1 MWNHPG
7 MNLQQ
12 AADAVTVLLAGQIP
26 RLQAWY
32 TALAADA
39 RFRVAMQATD
49 PQDLNSKLVTNPDVL
64 LLDATIY
71 PGPQPL
77 LETLTRYHGA
87 AYVLLPLEASREA
100 MDSIAQVPCVK
111 GVYKGDLNLVAIAG
125 EMYAAAQAQRQAR
138 MSAGMEALWNRP
150 QSGMGAGGAPLGL
163 RVVAVWNQA
172 GGVGKTTLA
181 SNLAYEAARRGLPTL
196 LVGLGAPDDLPL
208 ILGLKPEPNLNHW
221 RANPTAEGLKLA
233 LQKVDTLDVLAG
245 FPDVLSEARAM
256 NTPLD
261 APESVPKLVLT
272 AAYMGYAVIV
282 LDAPPTA
289 LASAALAAANTLVL
303 VARPSLEGVMRT
315 VEAYRTVVERLAGEH
330 HIPAAGVYVALN
342 RTGAR
347 MGADE
352 WHKAASTLLGR
363 PFPPVAAQIPDEP
376 RVGEAQDARKL
387 PLNASDTFAR
397 SLKPLADAL
406 FSTQGAVTGVPQNG
420 SGKKTFEIFGVR
432 VKV

>member
-1 MWNHPG
+1 MWNAN
-7 MNLQQ
+7 NLAQS
-12 AADAVTVLLAGQIP
+12 ADAVTVLLAGPIP

-39 RFRVAMQATD
+39 RFRVAMQASD
-49 PQDLNSKLVTNPDVL
+49 PQDLGSKLVTNPDVL
-64 LLDATIY
+64 VVDAGIY

-77 LETLTRYHGA
+77 LADLTRYHGA

-100 MDSIAQVPCVK
+100 MDSVAQVPCVK
-111 GVYKGDLNLVAIAG
+111 GVYKGEINLVALTG
-125 EMYAAAQAQRQAR
+125 EMYAAATAQRQTR
-138 MSAGMEALWNRP
+138 LNQGMEALWNRP
-150 QSGMGAGGAPLGL
+150 QTSGGGAPLGL

-172 GGVGKTTLA
+172 GGVGKTTIA
-181 SNLAYEAARRGLPTL
+181 TNLAYEAARRGLPTL
-196 LVGLGAPDDLPL
+196 LVGMGAPDDLPL

-245 FPDVLSEARAM
+245 FPDVLSEARAIT
-256 NTPLD
+256 TPLD

-330 HIPAAGVYVALN
+330 HIPASGVYVALN
-342 RTGAR
+342 RMGGR
-347 MGADE
+347 MSVDE
-352 WHKAASTLLGR
+352 WHKAASGLLGR
-363 PFPPVAAQIPDEP
+363 PFPPVVAQIPDEP
-376 RVGEAQDARKL
+376 RVGEAQDGRKL
-387 PLNASDTFAR
+387 PLNVSDAFAR
-397 SLKPLADAL
+397 GLKPLADAL
-406 FSTQGAVTGVPQNG
+406 FSVQGAQPQSNG
-420 SGKKTFEIFGVR
+420 KGKAFEIFGVR
-432 VKV
+432 VRL

>member
-1 MWNHPG
+1 MWNVSD
-7 MNLQQ
+7 LAQT
-12 AADAVTVLLAGQIP
+12 ADSVTVLLAGSIP

-49 PQDLNSKLVTNPDVL
+49 PQDLKSKLVTNPDVL
-64 LLDATIY
+64 VLDARIY

-77 LETLTRYHGA
+77 IADLTGYHGA
-87 AYVLLPLEASREA
+87 AYVLLPMEASREA
-100 MDSIAQVPCVK
+100 MDGIAQIPCVK
-111 GVYKGDLNLVAIAG
+111 GVYKGDINLVALAG
-125 EMYAAAQAQRQAR
+125 EMYAAATAVRQAR
-138 MSAGMEALWNRP
+138 LNQGMEALWSRP
-150 QSGMGAGGAPLGL
+150 QEGGQPLGL

-172 GGVGKTTLA
+172 GGVGKTTVA

-196 LVGLGAPDDLPL
+196 LVGMGAPDDLPL

-233 LQKVDTLDVLAG
+233 LQKLETLDVLAG
-245 FPDVLSEARAM
+245 FPDVLSEAQAI

-261 APESVPKLVLT
+261 APESIPKLVLT

-330 HIPAAGVYVALN
+330 HIPAGGVYVVLN
-342 RTGAR
+342 RTGGR
-347 MGADE
+347 MAVDE

-363 PFPPVAAQIPDEP
+363 PFPPVVAQIPDEP
-376 RVGEAQDARKL
+376 RVGEAQDARRL
-387 PLNASDTFAR
+387 PLNVADNFAR
-397 SLKPLADAL
+397 GLKPLADAL
-406 FSTQGAVTGVPQNG
+406 FSPQGAQTPQNG
-420 SGKKTFEIFGVR
+420 RGKKAFELFGVR
-432 VKV
+432 VKL

>member
-1 MWNHPG
+1 

-12 AADAVTVLLAGQIP
+12 AAEAVTVLLAGPIP

-39 RFRVAMQATD
+39 RFRVALQATD
-49 PQDLNSKLVTNPDVL
+49 PQDLLSKLVTNPDVL
-64 LLDATIY
+64 LLDAAIY

-77 LETLTRYHGA
+77 LESLTRYHGA

-100 MDSIAQVPCVK
+100 QDSVAQVPCVK
-111 GVYKGDLNLVAIAG
+111 GVYRGELNLVALAG
-125 EMYAAAQAQRQAR
+125 EIYAAAQAQRQVR
-138 MSAGMEALWNRP
+138 LNAGLEALWRRP
-150 QSGMGAGGAPLGL
+150 QSALGGTPLGL
-163 RVVAVWNQA
+163 RVIAVWNQA

-181 SNLAYEAARRGLPTL
+181 TNLAYDAARRGLPTL

-221 RANPTAEGLKLA
+221 RANPTVEGLKLA

-245 FPDVLSEARAM
+245 FPDVLSEARAI
-256 NTPLD
+256 NTPLE
-261 APESVPKLVLT
+261 APESIPKLVLL

-315 VEAYRTVVERLAGEH
+315 VEACRTVVERLAGEH
-330 HIPAAGVYVALN
+330 HIPSSGVYVALN
-342 RTGAR
+342 RTGGR
-347 MGADE
+347 MSAEE
-352 WHKAASTLLGR
+352 WHKAASALLGR
-363 PFPPVAAQIPDEP
+363 PFPPVLAQIPEDP
-376 RVGEAQDARKL
+376 RVGEAQDGRKL
-387 PLNASDTFAR
+387 PLNLSEAFAR
-397 SLKPLADAL
+397 GLKPLSEAL
-406 FSTQGAVTGVPQNG
+406 FSTQGAAAESQNG
-420 SGKKTFEIFGVR
+420 NRKTFEIFGVR
-432 VKV
+432 VKI

>member
-1 MWNHPG
+1 MWGNP
-7 MNLQQ
+7 MNDLQR
-12 AADAVTVLLAGQIP
+12 AAEAVTVLLAGSIQ

-39 RFRVAMQATD
+39 RFRVTLQASD
-49 PQDLNSKLVTNPDVL
+49 PQDLTTKLVTNPDVL

-77 LETLTRYHGA
+77 MADLTRYHGA

-100 MDSIAQVPCVK
+100 MDGVAQIPCVK
-111 GVYKGDLNLVAIAG
+111 GVYKGDLNLVALLG
-125 EMYAAAQAQRQAR
+125 EMYAAAAAQRSNRLNQ
-138 MSAGMEALWNRP
+138 GMEALWNPP
-150 QSGMGAGGAPLGL
+150 QSGGGAPLGL

-172 GGVGKTTLA
+172 GGVGKTTVA
-181 SNLAYEAARRGLPTL
+181 TNLAYEAARRGLPTL
-196 LVGLGAPDDLPL
+196 LVGMGAPDDLPL

-221 RANPTAEGLKLA
+221 RANPTPEGLKLA

-245 FPDVLSEARAM
+245 FPDVLSEARAIS
-256 NTPLD
+256 TPLD
-261 APESVPKLVLT
+261 APESIPRMVMT

-330 HIPAAGVYVALN
+330 HIPPAGVQIVLN
-342 RTGAR
+342 RTSGR
-347 MGADE
+347 MSVDE
-352 WHKAASTLLGR
+352 WHKAASGLLGR
-363 PFPPVAAQIPDEP
+363 PFPPVAAQIAEDS
-376 RVGEAQDARKL
+376 RVGEAQDGRRI
-387 PLNASDTFAR
+387 PLNMSDTFAR
-397 SLKPLADAL
+397 GLKPLADAL
-406 FSTQGAVTGVPQNG
+406 FSLQPHEQPNNG
-420 SGKKTFEIFGVR
+420 KGRTFEIFGVR
-432 VKV
+432 VRL

>member
-1 MWNHPG
+1 MWNVAD
-7 MNLQQ
+7 LAQS
-12 AADAVTVLLAGQIP
+12 ADAVTVLLAGPIP

-32 TALAADA
+32 AALAADA
-39 RFRVAMQATD
+39 RFRVAMQASEA
-49 PQDLNSKLVTNPDVL
+49 QDLATKLVTNPDVL
-64 LLDATIY
+64 ILDAGIY

-77 LETLTRYHGA
+77 LADLTRYHGA

-100 MDSIAQVPCVK
+100 MDAVAQVPCVK
-111 GVYKGDLNLVAIAG
+111 GVYKGEMNLVALAG
-125 EMYAAAQAQRQAR
+125 EIYAAAVATRQAR
-138 MSAGMEALWNRP
+138 LNQGMEALWSRP
-150 QSGMGAGGAPLGL
+150 QAQPGSGMPLGL

-181 SNLAYEAARRGLPTL
+181 TNLAYEAARRGLPTL
-196 LVGLGAPDDLPL
+196 LVGMGAPDDLPL

-245 FPDVLSEARAM
+245 FPDVLSEARAIT
-256 NTPLD
+256 TPLD
-261 APESVPKLVLT
+261 APESIPKLVLT

-330 HIPAAGVYVALN
+330 HIPPSGVHVALN
-342 RTGAR
+342 RVSAR
-347 MGADE
+347 MDVDE
-352 WHKAASTLLGR
+352 WHKAASALLGR
-363 PFPPVAAQIPDEP
+363 PFPPVMAQIPDDP
-376 RVGEAQDARKL
+376 RVGGAQDERKI
-387 PLNASDTFAR
+387 PLNVSDAFAR
-397 SLKPLADAL
+397 GLKPLADAL
-406 FSTQGAVTGVPQNG
+406 FSAHGAQAVENRNG
-420 SGKKTFEIFGVR
+420 KGKVFEIFGVR
-432 VKV
+432 IKL

>member
-1 MWNHPG
+1 MWNAN
-7 MNLQQ
+7 NLVQS
-12 AADAVTVLLAGQIP
+12 ADAVTVLLAGSIP

-39 RFRVAMQATD
+39 RFRVAMQASD
-49 PQDLNSKLVTNPDVL
+49 PQDLKSKLVTNPDVL
-64 LLDATIY
+64 VLDAGIY

-77 LETLTRYHGA
+77 LDDLTRYHGA
-87 AYVLLPLEASREA
+87 AYVLLPMEASREA
-100 MDSIAQVPCVK
+100 MDSVAQIPCVK
-111 GVYKGDLNLVAIAG
+111 GVYKGEINLMAIVG
-125 EMYAAAQAQRQAR
+125 EMYAAATAQWQAR
-138 MSAGMEALWNRP
+138 LNAGMEALWNRP
-150 QSGMGAGGAPLGL
+150 QGMGGGQPLGL

-172 GGVGKTTLA
+172 GGVGKTTIA
-181 SNLAYEAARRGLPTL
+181 TNLAYEAARRGLPTL
-196 LVGLGAPDDLPL
+196 LVGMGAPDDLPL

-245 FPDVLSEARAM
+245 FPDVLSEARAI

-261 APESVPKLVLT
+261 APESLPKLVLT

-330 HIPAAGVYVALN
+330 HIPASGVYVVLN
-342 RTGAR
+342 RAGGR
-347 MGADE
+347 MALDE
-352 WHKAASTLLGR
+352 WHKAASALLGR
-363 PFPPVAAQIPDEP
+363 PFPPVVAQIPDEP
-376 RVGEAQDARKL
+376 RVGEAQDGRKL
-387 PLNASDTFAR
+387 PMNVSDAFAR
-397 SLKPLADAL
+397 GLKPLADAL
-406 FSTQGAVTGVPQNG
+406 FSPQGAQQTPQNG
-420 SGKKTFEIFGVR
+420 NGKKTFEIFGVR